1 MPFLG
6 PLDPR
11 PRDSSSGPDRRVW
24 SAGTARRSLLLE
36 VERLASEFRG
46 PLGGLEEAVIGLVDG
61 DGLPPGLTPEI
72 LFEGGMPRVR
82 PILVVLAGRA
92 AAERDATRAG
102 PTRVDTDFQAAFEV
116 AAIAEMLQGAIRLHD
131 MALGRRDGRRRRAAR
146 RVLRGAGSLLGA
158 NHLTLRALELAR
170 RAPAPEILGET
181 LELLRDVGAG
191 NALGESLRSRPATV
205 ADALLFAED
214 HSGAMFAFTCR
225 AGGHLVRAGRP
236 AITGLGCYGR
246 HVGIAW
252 KLAEDLALFD
262 PTAGGRPLAQHAAA
276 TRPVF
281 PVAWANARDP
291 DIDPMW
297 RRLGAVGY
305 DDTLATELTDR
316 VRTLGGLSAG
326 REAMVRETWAA
337 RRALRPLQP
346 SPARDSL
353 DRLAASLAS
362 AAA

>member
-1 MPFLG
+1 MP
-6 PLDPR
+6 PIRPAEPR
-11 PRDSSSGPDRRVW
+11 PGDTAPGADRRAW

-36 VERLASEFRG
+36 VERLAGELRG
-46 PLGGLEEAVIGLVDG
+46 PLGGLEEAIIGLVDG
-61 DGLPPGLTPEI
+61 DGLPPGLTPDV
-72 LFEGGMPRVR
+72 LFEGGMPRMR

-92 AAERDATRAG
+92 AAERDAD
-102 PTRVDTDFQAAFEV
+102 PQAAFEV

-191 NALGESLRSRPATV
+191 HALGEACRTRPATV
-205 ADALLFAED
+205 ADALLFAEE
-214 HSGAMFAFTCR
+214 HSGALFAFTCR
-225 AGGHLVRAGRP
+225 AGGHLVHAGRP
-236 AITGLGCYGR
+236 AITGLGRYGR

-262 PTAGGRPLAQHAAA
+262 PATGGRQLAHHAAA
-276 TRPVF
+276 ARPVF
-281 PVAWANARDP
+281 PIAWANAKDP
-291 DIDPMW
+291 AIDPLW
-297 RRLGAVGY
+297 RRLGGVGY
-305 DDTLATELTDR
+305 DDAVATELTDR
-316 VRTLGGLSAG
+316 VRSLGGVGAG
-326 REAMVRETWAA
+326 REAMIRETWAA
-337 RRALRPLQP
+337 RRALRPLPP

-362 AAA
+362 VAA